1 MPVGLAC
8 LLLVLDLAALA
19 LLPKKLRRKKST
31 RIAVICVCSVIA
43 IALAGCSPQFS
54 STRRTITEHMRK
66 EEP

>member
-43 IALAGCSPQFS
+43 IALLTAIFLDAAY
-54 STRRTITEHMRK
+54 HH
-66 EEP
+66 